1 MSHKRLLLLSN
12 SINYGREFLEHA
24 VSDIKD
30 FLGAGVRR
38 VLFVPFAG
46 VTRSYDEFAA
56 AVSGRFRELGY
67 ELDPVHKAAD
77 TGEAVRR
84 AEAIAVGGGNT
95 FHLLR
100 ALYETTLITQLRER
114 VEAGTPYIGWSAGS
128 NIACP
133 TIRTTNDMPIVE
145 PESFDALG
153 LVPFQ
158 INPHYTD
165 ERLTNHSGETREQ
178 RIAEFIKANPDA
190 TVVGLREGSSL
201 RIEGGRVSL
210 LGGKEARIFR
220 SGEEAKEY
228 GPADSLDFLLKP

>member
-12 SINYGREFLEHA
+12 SMNYGREFLEHA
-24 VSDIKD
+24 VTDIKD
-30 FLGAGVRR
+30 FLGANVRR

-56 AVSGRFRELGY
+56 TVSDRFQEMGY
-67 ELDPVHKAAD
+67 ELDSVHKAAD
-77 TGEAVRR
+77 ACEAVRR

-100 ALYETTLITQLRER
+100 ALYETGLITQIRER
-114 VEAGTPYIGWSAGS
+114 VEAGMPYMGWSAGS
-128 NIACP
+128 NVACP

-165 ERLTNHSGETREQ
+165 ERLSNHSGETREQ

-201 RIEGGRVSL
+201 RIEGGRVGL
-210 LGGKEARIFR
+210 LGGKEARVFR